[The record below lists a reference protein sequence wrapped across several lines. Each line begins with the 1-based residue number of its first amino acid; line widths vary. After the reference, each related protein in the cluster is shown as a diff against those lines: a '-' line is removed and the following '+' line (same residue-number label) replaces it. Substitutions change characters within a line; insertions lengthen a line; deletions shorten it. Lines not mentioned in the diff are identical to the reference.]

1 MKFKEAFKRLRKDGF
16 GIYRKGWGLN
26 AVCHINVDE
35 FVLINDSD
43 NTRRVLTLTY
53 KDLIANDWEIV
64 VRASKSSMET

>member
-1 MKFKEAFKRLRKDGF
+1 MKFEEAFKRLRKDGV

-26 AVCHINVDE
+26 AICHINVDE

-53 KDLIANDWEIV
+53 KDLIAKDWETV
-64 VRASKSSMET
+64 FRKPNPSMET

>member
-64 VRASKSSMET
+64 TRASKSSMET